1 MRKAETD
8 LQQADRH
15 ISEPGMSHYPQ
26 EMLSP
31 KLEQRSQTAALA

>member
-1 MRKAETD
+1 MRKAETH

-15 ISEPGMSHYPQ
+15 ICEPECRITPQ